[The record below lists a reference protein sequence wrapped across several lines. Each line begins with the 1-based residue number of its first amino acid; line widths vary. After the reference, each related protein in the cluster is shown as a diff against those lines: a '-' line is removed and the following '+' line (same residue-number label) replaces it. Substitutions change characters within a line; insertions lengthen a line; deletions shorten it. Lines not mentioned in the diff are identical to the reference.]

1 MVPSACLEQCCLSSL
16 SASSSAV
23 GAYALP
29 EWSECC
35 KLWKKSVLIL
45 ETRGEPT
52 FEGQYASADV
62 LPDVVPDVPPEVPPD
77 VLPDVPPDMPPDM
90 PLTYPKRVLACGST
104 NY

>member
-45 ETRGEPT
+45 ETQGQPT
-52 FEGQYASADV
+52 FEGQCVSADV
-62 LPDVVPDVPPEVPPD
+62 LRDVIPDVPPKVSPD
-77 VLPDVPPDMPPDM
+77 VPPDVPPDMPQTCP
-90 PLTYPKRVLACGST
+90 
-104 NY
+104 